1 MQKFLFQ
8 KAAAIFIV
16 EVPSLGDMQMKNTFT
31 YLLEIILMKNDA
43 ENNFL
48 RLLEINL
55 SEKKNIYISGLQKII
70 PKLFDLI
77 VLRNS
82 LILPLWSPHLGD

>member
-1 MQKFLFQ
+1 MQRFLFQ
-8 KAAAIFIV
+8 KAAAIFIL

-55 SEKKNIYISGLQKII
+55 SEKKKISGLQKII
-70 PKLFDLI
+70 PKLYDLI

>member
-1 MQKFLFQ
+1 MQRFLFQ
-8 KAAAIFIV
+8 KAAAIFIL

-55 SEKKNIYISGLQKII
+55 SEKKKNIRP
-70 PKLFDLI
+70 PKDH
-77 VLRNS
+77 S
-82 LILPLWSPHLGD
+82 

>member
-1 MQKFLFQ
+1 MQRFLFQ
-8 KAAAIFIV
+8 KAAAIFIL

-55 SEKKNIYISGLQKII
+55 SEKKKISGLQKII
-70 PKLFDLI
+70 PKLYDLI

-82 LILPLWSPHLGD
+82 LILPL

>member
-1 MQKFLFQ
+1 MQRFLFQ

-55 SEKKNIYISGLQKII
+55 SEKKKNIRP
-70 PKLFDLI
+70 PKDH
-77 VLRNS
+77 S
-82 LILPLWSPHLGD
+82 

>member
-1 MQKFLFQ
+1 MQRFLFQ
-8 KAAAIFIV
+8 KAAAIFIL

-55 SEKKNIYISGLQKII
+55 SEKKKKISGLQKII
-70 PKLFDLI
+70 PKLYDLI

>member
-1 MQKFLFQ
+1 MQRFLFQ
-8 KAAAIFIV
+8 KAAAIFIL

-55 SEKKNIYISGLQKII
+55 SEKKKKISGLQKII
-70 PKLFDLI
+70 PKLYDLI

-82 LILPLWSPHLGD
+82 LILPL

>member
-1 MQKFLFQ
+1 MQRFLFQ
-8 KAAAIFIV
+8 KAAAIFIL

-55 SEKKNIYISGLQKII
+55 SEKKKKNIRP
-70 PKLFDLI
+70 PKDH
-77 VLRNS
+77 S
-82 LILPLWSPHLGD
+82 